1 MKIAVS
7 FLKSKY
13 NLIETIDKIN
23 NTDVEFIHVDIMDG
37 DFVPNKSFT
46 YEDVNN
52 VLKTINKK
60 LDIHLMVANPLDY
73 IIKFKNLKPEYITIH
88 SEIDK
93 NINDLIYL
101 IKSYG
106 IKVGIAINPKTST
119 KCIEKYLSIIDNV
132 LIMSVE
138 PGMGGQKFMNSIL
151 YKIDVLDKLRKENN
165 YNYLISIDGG
175 INDDTI
181 KYVKNVDYVVS
192 GSYIC
197 MSDDYQKQINSL
209 RME

>member
-52 VLKTINKK
+52 VLRTTNKK
-60 LDIHLMVANPLDY
+60 LDIHLMVTNPIDY

-93 NINDLIYL
+93 NLDDLISL

-106 IKVGIAINPKTST
+106 IKVAIAINPKTST
-119 KCIEKYLSIIDNV
+119 KYIEKYLSIVDNV

-138 PGMGGQKFMNSIL
+138 PGMGGQKFMNSVL